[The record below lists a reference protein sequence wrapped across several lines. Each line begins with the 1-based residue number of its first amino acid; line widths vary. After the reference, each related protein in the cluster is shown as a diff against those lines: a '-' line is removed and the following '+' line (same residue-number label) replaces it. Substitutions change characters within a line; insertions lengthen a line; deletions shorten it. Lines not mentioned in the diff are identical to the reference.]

1 MLFDTTIQNLM
12 LILKHGKQVI
22 NAVLRFA
29 VNAILI
35 TCKEII
41 LILKHKISSIYF
53 PSMEGINSLKQ
64 RRLRQLSDR
73 RHRYFKY

>member
-1 MLFDTTIQNLM
+1 MLFDTTIQNLI

-53 PSMEGINSLKQ
+53 PFNGRDKFTQTKEVKAT
-64 RRLRQLSDR
+64 
-73 RHRYFKY
+73 K